1 MLQRLYAQL
10 PDFARPDNPVM
21 RYVMLQGDRRP
32 SRRTRL
38 LRAGA
43 GFLALI
49 VLILF
54 GWQLATNFGATPM
67 TAPNLWDQAFAVL
80 YWPLVIIQVI
90 TGVFAIG
97 STTGVVANEVQQ
109 GTWDTLKVTTD
120 GATMSLKSRWAA
132 VFYRLRVLL
141 FLLLAARIFF
151 ILVALHDLT
160 AFQGNYL
167 NILLSGTT
175 PLGLPQVS
183 TEASV
188 LAGILITA
196 MMMTACLLAPFT
208 AVALDA
214 AIGMWAR
221 TYSRGRFAA
230 SFGQLGMLVR
240 LVHISGLALQV
251 GAAALTLASLAP
263 SLSLTLD
270 NHPVLAW
277 FAALFGISEGDMGLS
292 LLNLQKVQALW
303 ANRQYGVL
311 VGIAFLGY
319 TLVQAALANQ
329 IVKWAGRRAA
339 RADSL

>member
-214 AIGMWAR
+214 AIGMWAG
-221 TYSRGRFAA
+221 TYSRGRFTA
-230 SFGQLGMLVR
+230 FLGQLGLLVGR
-240 LVHISGLALQV
+240 VLITGLALQV

-319 TLVQAALANQ
+319 TLAQAALANQ